1 MKITDTPASKEDA
14 RAVCNGSRAVPH
26 ENKGTYNLIK
36 SPVRI
41 GSPSSGGSGRL
52 AVAPNHVVLHVVT
65 PHSRVTTDGALVWLF
80 PCVTS
85 DVTP

>member
-1 MKITDTPASKEDA
+1 MQELCVMGVVQCLMRIKALM
-14 RAVCNGSRAVPH
+14 
-26 ENKGTYNLIK
+26 NLIK

-41 GSPSSGGSGRL
+41 GSPSSGDSGRL

-65 PHSRVTTDGALVWLF
+65 PHSRVTTDGALVRLF